1 MGTREHGGTTKSAP
15 AGALVDDI
23 VRIVPVNGT
32 TDPGGES
39 WADSYS
45 DGDRCYM
52 HSTFDHDIGEVTV
65 GTPRGSMTI
74 LELFGLLESGPGAD
88 GRPLYNDIQCGNGP
102 ANTAGDETECPGL
115 VEYGPEGCGQIGPLW
130 DLSELE

>member
-1 MGTREHGGTTKSAP
+1 MKIVEVTGT
-15 AGALVDDI
+15 
-23 VRIVPVNGT
+23 N
-32 TDPGGES
+32 PGGES

-52 HSTFDHDIGEVTV
+52 WTTWDHGVGDVTV
-65 GTPRGSMTI
+65 DTPVGPMTI
-74 LELFGLLESGPGAD
+74 RDLYDRLDEGPGHT

-102 ANTAGDETECPGL
+102 TNDHNILDEVLCPGL
-115 VEYGPEGCGQIGPLW
+115 VEYGREGCGQIGPMW